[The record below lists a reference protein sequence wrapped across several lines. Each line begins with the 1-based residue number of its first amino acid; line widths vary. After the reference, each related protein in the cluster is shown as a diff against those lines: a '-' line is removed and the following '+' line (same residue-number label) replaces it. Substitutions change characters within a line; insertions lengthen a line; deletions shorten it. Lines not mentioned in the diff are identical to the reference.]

1 MATVHDMLKC
11 PKCNKKMMGK
21 AIPQAFGKEYFAHCC
36 HEYFGVNELVNQWG
50 CDAADLYPSYPVTYA
65 DYKNWIP
72 KGNYPITVY
81 IDYEGQEMSAFLPLN
96 RPNYSEFDGGELYWN
111 NLAEYQ
117 DAQAMVGR
125 MIMGI
130 PEIDDYVDMISTYED
145 ALGIG
150 VQ

>member
-21 AIPQAFGKEYFAHCC
+21 AIPQTFGKEYFAHCC

-50 CDAADLYPSYPVTYA
+50 YDAADLFTS
-65 DYKNWIP
+65 
-72 KGNYPITVY
+72 
-81 IDYEGQEMSAFLPLN
+81 IDSVP
-96 RPNYSEFDGGELYWN
+96 RSDPTWKKWYSEFAGGEPIWS

-117 DAQAMVGR
+117 DAQAMITR
-125 MIMGI
+125 MLVGI
-130 PEIDDYVDMISTYED
+130 PEIDDYADLISTYED
-145 ALGIG
+145 ALGVG

>member
-11 PKCNKKMMGK
+11 PKCNKKMMGR
-21 AIPQAFGKEYFAHCC
+21 AIPQTFGKEYFAHCC

-50 CDAADLYPSYPVTYA
+50 YDAADLFPPYPATHA
-65 DYKNWIP
+65 DYKN
-72 KGNYPITVY
+72 
-81 IDYEGQEMSAFLPLN
+81 SPLTN
-96 RPNYSEFDGGELYWN
+96 RNIMMGKYYSEFDGGEPYWN

-117 DAQAMVGR
+117 DAQTMVGR

-130 PEIDDYVDMISTYED
+130 PEIDDYMNMISTYED